1 MVEQKLV
8 WVAHYWLQP
17 FLGEEQDYYERFD
30 KREQAREFLRKV
42 RKNPRFLKAEEPK
55 QVSYKHLDPL

>member
-1 MVEQKLV
+1 MEQKLV

-17 FLGEEQDYYERFD
+17 FLGEEQDYYQRFGT
-30 KREQAREFLRKV
+30 REQARECIRKA
-42 RKNPRFLKAEEPK
+42 KKLSRFLKADEPK